1 MKSLKRIIGI
11 LLCFAIIIS
20 CCVPAAFAK
29 NNINED
35 PIILISGFLCTQL
48 YKDYGTENEE
58 RVWLLDIGKIT
69 KRLGNNAPEAAKTLA
84 GLVAGKKEEFGKILG
99 KEAGIILDDLSCNP
113 DGSSKYS
120 VSHYPNNPA
129 TSNVEYMLNNGE
141 EKNVYEKNFCKYLAG
156 LTDASRV
163 YCFQYDSRLDAV
175 TLAGQLNEF
184 IEEVKAYTGS
194 ERVRLFALS
203 YGGLISSSYLYLY
216 GDSSVSKL
224 IMSVPALGG
233 TTLPDS
239 LFRGR
244 IDFPMEDLAKFFETI
259 LKSESNLARLFESS
273 KAETLNEIFRAA
285 VPYAMDSV
293 KHWGS
298 VWSLCSS
305 DLYEKLKS
313 DFLDP
318 IENKDIIEKTDVV
331 HNEIMPAIPA
341 TLKKAQA
348 NGIDVAIL
356 CGTGSS
362 LAAGGELNGDVILPA
377 EKVSGAVCA
386 PLGKRFADGYTGV
399 KTTCKNPSHMH
410 VSPSMEVDASSAYLP
425 ENTWFIDSQYH
436 GQYYYE
442 EYTRS
447 LVTKL
452 LFTDEI
458 KDVYSSP
465 DYPQFEYSNHAYRN
479 LHVKFNRSGTGYLSA
494 DDTALVVENVS
505 SDNSIKILSV
515 SVSGTRLDFDVSKA
529 GILSAGEIA
538 EIPFSGK
545 IPEKAATPEI
555 ITVSYIEV
563 GSINPLCVS
572 EFDVMLNNGEA
583 KEKSALVP
591 LDVKSVLESVLPEW
605 LYNFLVNFSLRQSV
619 ECVYNSVTSLFK
631 K

>member
-1 MKSLKRIIGI
+1 MKRIISI
-11 LLCFAIIIS
+11 LLCFAIIVS
-20 CCVPAAFAK
+20 CCTTAAFAK
-29 NNINED
+29 ENKNDD

-58 RVWLLDIGKIT
+58 RVWLLNVGKIT
-69 KRLGNNAPEAAKTLA
+69 DRLGNNLPEAFKALA
-84 GLVAGKKEEFGKILG
+84 GFAAGKNEKFGKILG
-99 KEAGIILDDLSCNP
+99 AEAQIILDDLSCNP
-113 DGSSKYS
+113 DGSSKYF
-120 VSHYPNNPA
+120 VTHYPNNPA
-129 TSNVEYMLNNGE
+129 TSNIDYMLNNGE
-141 EKNVYEKNFCKYLAG
+141 EQNVYEKNFCKYLAG
-156 LTDASRV
+156 MTDASRV

-194 ERVRLFALS
+194 ERVRIFALS

-285 VPYAMDSV
+285 APYVMDSV

-298 VWSLCSS
+298 IWSLCSS
-305 DLYEKLKS
+305 DLYAKLKS
-313 DFLDP
+313 DFLDT
-318 IENKDIIEKTDVV
+318 IENKDIIEKTDIV

-377 EKVSGAVCA
+377 EKVSGATCA

-399 KTTCKNPSHMH
+399 KTTCQNPDHVH

-452 LFTDEI
+452 LLTDEI
-458 KDVYSSP
+458 KDVRSSP
-465 DYPQFEYSNHAYRN
+465 DFPQFEYSNHAYRN
-479 LHVKFNRSGTGYLSA
+479 LHVKFNRSGTGYFSA
-494 DDTALVVENVS
+494 QDTALVVENVS
-505 SDNSIKILSV
+505 TDNNIKILSV
-515 SVSGTRLDFDVSKA
+515 SVSGAALDFAVSEA

-538 EIPFSGK
+538 QIPFSGK
-545 IPEKAATPEI
+545 IPEKGAVAAK

-563 GSINPLCVS
+563 GSINPFCVDT
-572 EFDVMLNNGEA
+572 FDVMINNGGA
-583 KEKSALVP
+583 QSKTVRFSP

-605 LYNFLVNFSLRQSV
+605 LYNFLVNFSLRQSI
-619 ECVYNSVTSLFK
+619 ECIYNAVTSIFNK
-631 K
+631 

>member
-1 MKSLKRIIGI
+1 MKKIIGI
-11 LLCFAIIIS
+11 LLCFAVAFS
-20 CCVPAAFAK
+20 CCAPAAFANEK
-29 NNINED
+29 KNED
-35 PIILISGFLCTQL
+35 PIILISGFLTTQL
-48 YKDYGTENEE
+48 YKDYGAENEA
-58 RVWLLDIGKIT
+58 RVWLPDIGKIA
-69 KRLGNNAPEAAKTLA
+69 KRLGDNIPEAVKALA
-84 GLVAGKKEEFGKILG
+84 GLAAGKKEEFGKILG
-99 KEAGIILDDLSCNP
+99 EEAGVILDDLSCNP
-113 DGSSKYS
+113 DGSSKYA
-120 VSHYPNNPA
+120 VSHYPNDPA

-141 EKNVYEKNFCKYLAG
+141 EEKVYEKNFCKYLAG

-175 TLAGQLNEF
+175 TLAGRLNDF

-224 IMSVPALGG
+224 ILSVPALGG
-233 TTLPDS
+233 TNLPDR
-239 LFRGR
+239 LLRGI

-259 LKSESNLARLFESS
+259 LGSESNLARLFEKSE
-273 KAETLNEIFRAA
+273 AETLNEIFRAA
-285 VPYAMDSV
+285 APYVMDSV

-298 VWSLCSS
+298 IWSLCSS

-318 IENKDIIEKTDVV
+318 VENKDIIEKTDIV

-341 TLKKAQA
+341 TLKKAQS

-356 CGTGSS
+356 CSTGSS

-377 EKVSGAVCA
+377 EKVSGATCA

-399 KTTCKNPSHMH
+399 KTTCADPTHMH

-458 KDVYSSP
+458 KDIYSDP

-479 LHVKFNRSGTGYLSA
+479 LHVSFNRSGAGYLSA
-494 DDTALVVENVS
+494 QDTALVVKNVS
-505 SDNSIKILSV
+505 TDNSIKILSV
-515 SVSGTRLDFDVSKA
+515 SVSGTQLDFDVSDA
-529 GILSAGEIA
+529 GMLSAGESA
-538 EIPFSGK
+538 EIRFSGK
-545 IPEKAATPEI
+545 IPEKAATAEKV
-555 ITVSYIEV
+555 TVSYIEV
-563 GSINPLCVS
+563 GSVNPFCVS
-572 EFDVMLNNGEA
+572 EFDVMINNGKADSDAQGFSKSEA
-583 KEKSALVP
+583 SNAL
-591 LDVKSVLESVLPEW
+591 EAFLPDW
-605 LYNFLVNFSLRQSV
+605 LYNFLEKISLRQSA
-619 ECVYNSVTSLFK
+619 ECIYNAVKSLFE
-631 K
+631 

>member
-1 MKSLKRIIGI
+1 MIGI
-11 LLCFAIIIS
+11 LLCFAIVVS
-20 CCVPAAFAK
+20 CCAPAVFAK
-29 NNINED
+29 ENKNDD

-69 KRLGNNAPEAAKTLA
+69 KRLGNNVPEAAKALA

-99 KEAGIILDDLSCNP
+99 TEAGIILDDLSCNS
-113 DGSSKYS
+113 DGSSKHS

-129 TSNVEYMLNNGE
+129 TSNVEYMFNNGE

-156 LTDASRV
+156 LTDASKV

-175 TLAGQLNEF
+175 TLAGRLNDF

-194 ERVRLFALS
+194 DKVRLFALS

-224 IMSVPALGG
+224 ILSVPALGG
-233 TTLPDS
+233 TSLPDR
-239 LFRGR
+239 LFRGN
-244 IDFPMEDLAKFFETI
+244 IDFPLEDLAKFFETV
-259 LKSESNLARLFESS
+259 LGSESNFARLFEKN
-273 KAETLNEIFRAA
+273 KAETLNDIIRAA
-285 VPYAMDSV
+285 APYVMDSV
-293 KHWGS
+293 KYWGS
-298 VWSLCSS
+298 IWSLCSS
-305 DLYEKLKS
+305 DLYDELKS

-318 IENKDIIEKTDVV
+318 VENKDIIEKTDIV
-331 HNEIMPAIPA
+331 HKEIMPAIPA

-377 EKVSGAVCA
+377 EKVSGATCA
-386 PLGKRFADGYTGV
+386 PLGKRFADGYMGA
-399 KTTCKNPSHMH
+399 KTACRNPAHMH

-458 KDVYSSP
+458 KDVYSDP

-494 DDTALVVENVS
+494 HDTALIVENVS
-505 SDNSIKILSV
+505 TDNSIKILSV
-515 SVSGTRLDFDVSKA
+515 SVSGTKLGFDVSEA
-529 GILSAGEIA
+529 GVLSAGESA
-538 EIPFSGK
+538 EIPFSGT
-545 IPEKAATPEI
+545 IPKKAATAEKV
-555 ITVSYIEV
+555 TVSYIEV
-563 GSINPLCVS
+563 GSVNPFCVS
-572 EFDVMLNNGEA
+572 EFDVMINGGEA
-583 KEKSALVP
+583 QAKSAFVP

-619 ECVYNSVTSLFK
+619 ECVYNAVTSLFK
-631 K
+631 QNKGR